1 MGAGCECG
9 MWTMPVQ
16 GKMVWVLSAKLAK
29 NIRHEVTFS
38 ARSVMCSPTNAS
50 QKPSFSANSIAARSS
65 ARVCHGCRDGGC
77 TGIMN
82 VPSFIV
88 RSRHRLDVAAGG
100 RFENRL
106 ERRDVPDH
114 LILRHRIGLAAGG
127 GVGERLEIVAHRERG
142 AVVDG
147 LDLAGL
153 EALEQDPALGVL
165 RVALVAYLDPALAAV
180 DPEPAIEGRRQ
191 YRADQRVGAALEVDQ
206 DRQGVAVGEVA

>member
-1 MGAGCECG
+1 MVAGCEFG
-9 MWTMPVQ
+9 MLTVPLPSTIFL
-16 GKMVWVLSAKLAK
+16 VLSAKLAR

-82 VPSFIV
+82 VPSFIA

-106 ERRDVPDH
+106 ARPDVPDH
-114 LILRHRIGLAAGG
+114 LILR
-127 GVGERLEIVAHRERG
+127 
-142 AVVDG
+142 
-147 LDLAGL
+147 
-153 EALEQDPALGVL
+153 
-165 RVALVAYLDPALAAV
+165 
-180 DPEPAIEGRRQ
+180 
-191 YRADQRVGAALEVDQ
+191 
-206 DRQGVAVGEVA
+206 DRQGPAAGRG